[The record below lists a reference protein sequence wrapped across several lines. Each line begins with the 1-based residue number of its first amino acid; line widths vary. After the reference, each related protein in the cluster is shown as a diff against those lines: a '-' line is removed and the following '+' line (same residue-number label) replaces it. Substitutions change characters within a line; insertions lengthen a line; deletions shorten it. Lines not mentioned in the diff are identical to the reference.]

1 MKEEKVMKY
10 VAKKYLPAIKEA
22 RYFVDE
28 YEIILNRG
36 YTFERN
42 NTFFYSQT
50 IKELKR
56 KTIKNRSIKFIKKP
70 PSNILHNDIINFKIC
85 LYFF

>member
-28 YEIILNRG
+28 YEIVLNRG

-50 IKELKR
+50 IKELKNDLKKIVKHESDEDYV
-56 KTIKNRSIKFIKKP
+56 KTLISMGYKLEEIEKM
-70 PSNILHNDIINFKIC
+70 
-85 LYFF
+85 

>member
-42 NTFFYSQT
+42 NTFFYSPT
-50 IKELKR
+50 VKELRSDLNKIVKHESDEDYV
-56 KTIKNRSIKFIKKP
+56 KTLIQMGYTLEEIEKM
-70 PSNILHNDIINFKIC
+70 
-85 LYFF
+85 